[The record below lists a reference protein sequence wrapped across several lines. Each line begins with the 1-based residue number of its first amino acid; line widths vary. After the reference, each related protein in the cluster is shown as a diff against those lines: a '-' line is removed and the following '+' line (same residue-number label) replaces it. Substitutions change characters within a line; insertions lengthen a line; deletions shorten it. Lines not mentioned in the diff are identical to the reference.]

1 MIAEIIID
9 ELTVKTIIGC
19 NPDERISPQTITIS
33 LAIQYDIQKPSQT
46 DNVDDALNYS
56 DLCNKIKRFVENSE
70 FNLIEALAE
79 SIIAIILDFSQVI
92 QVSLFIYKPDA
103 IDYTKRV
110 GLKLVR
116 KKDIQ
121 SNSSPKELTW

>member
-9 ELTVKTIIGC
+9 ELSVKTIIGC
-19 NPDERISPQTITIS
+19 NPEERISPQILTIS
-33 LAIQYDIQKPSQT
+33 LAIQYDIKKASAT
-46 DNVDDALNYS
+46 DNIDYSVNYS

-79 SIIAIILDFSQVI
+79 SVVSIVFSYSQVL

-110 GLKLVR
+110 GLKLTR
-116 KKDIQ
+116 KKESQ
-121 SNSSPKELTW
+121 TTNSHKELTW

>member
-9 ELTVKTIIGC
+9 ELTIKTIIGC
-19 NPDERISPQTITIS
+19 NPDERIIPQTITIS

-56 DLCNKIKRFVENSE
+56 DLCSKIKRFVENSE

-79 SIIAIILDFSQVI
+79 AIINIVLNHSQVI

-110 GLKLVR
+110 GLKLTR